1 MCKPLH
7 KPTDNNSNTINT
19 ILTVFLPSNT
29 PVCPNYYAYIFLL
42 IKRIGSLEQSFDTQL
57 QNLRQ
62 MSPVKETNTDILVES
77 LQDTIQKQK
86 KN

>member
-42 IKRIGSLEQSFDTQL
+42 IKRTRSLEQSFDTHF

-62 MSPVKETNTDILVES
+62 MSPVKETNTDILIES
-77 LQDTIQKQK
+77 LQDTIHIQK